1 MIFKIK
7 EDVYFQDGNSVEKGT
22 KVKIVKKED
31 GLVQLETIDEH
42 NMKRVFWSEEKNLK
56 NESRTT

>member
-22 KVKIVKKED
+22 KVKIIKKED

-56 NESRTT
+56 K

>member
-1 MIFKIK
+1 MIFKLK
-7 EDVYFQDGNSVEKGT
+7 EEVCFQDGNSVEKGT
-22 KVKIVKKED
+22 KVKIIKKED

-56 NESRTT
+56 RK